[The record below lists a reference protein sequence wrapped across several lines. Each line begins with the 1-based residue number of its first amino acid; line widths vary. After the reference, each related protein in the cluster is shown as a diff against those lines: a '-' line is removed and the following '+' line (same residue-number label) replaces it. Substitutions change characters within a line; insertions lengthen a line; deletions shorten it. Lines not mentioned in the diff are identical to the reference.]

1 VNGRTG
7 RNIIFSEVGLT
18 LQFVV
23 GDKDEILD
31 AVEQSDF
38 DFIHRL
44 QNEKRLADFSLHL
57 IPDDLNLLVNAAAE
71 LLGERLFGLRENL
84 DLSEYGVDT
93 AEADGGAM
101 LVNPIVANLFSRFE
115 SKAANDIASRW
126 VEKMEAEHGEQIGL
140 NSDIISSVRQ
150 LIDICKVSVDK
161 KLDLVHIW
169 YP

>member
-1 VNGRTG
+1 MNGRTG

-84 DLSEYGVDT
+84 DLSEYGVD
-93 AEADGGAM
+93 AADVVPCW
-101 LVNPIVANLFSRFE
+101 LIRLSRTYFPGL
-115 SKAANDIASRW
+115 SRR
-126 VEKMEAEHGEQIGL
+126 
-140 NSDIISSVRQ
+140 RQ
-150 LIDICKVSVDK
+150 MTSL
-161 KLDLVHIW
+161 LAG
-169 YP
+169 